1 MKKLAIIGAGR
12 MACIFAKN
20 AREMHIETHCFA
32 WDEGAIA
39 KDYVDYFYPISIFE
53 KEKILKKCKDI
64 GINGI
69 VATTELTISIV
80 AYIANSMHLNCNEL
94 YISEIITDKYRNR
107 KVTSNIPGLNH
118 PKYFEANSLNELDIN
133 LLQYPLIL
141 KPTNKGGK
149 KGISVIYSE
158 KELQQAFDYA
168 TCEVGNKVHFIIEEY
183 IEGGQEYSVESLTY
197 HGETHIIQITEKVSS
212 GAPHCVELGHHQP
225 ANLSFTMKKEVVD
238 VLKNALNAIGIKN
251 GPCHTEIKIKNN
263 KIYLIEFN
271 ARPGGDHIAYPLTD
285 LSTGYKYIK
294 GVIKV
299 SLDED
304 PGINEYEFQNN
315 YAGVLFVTEQTRYLK
330 PLFDHCE
337 EFDWCYKKNKVTDNL
352 TSLYHNNGYN
362 TNYIM
367 YYSKDGKP
375 DFDEII
381 KNKIWH
387 SH

>member
-12 MACIFAKN
+12 MASIFAIN
-20 AREMHIETHCFA
+20 AREMNIETHCFA

-53 KEKILKKCKDI
+53 KEEILKRCETISID
-64 GINGI
+64 GI

-80 AYIANSMHLNCNEL
+80 AYIANSMHLNGNEVS
-94 YISEIITDKYRNR
+94 ISEKITDKYRNR
-107 KVTSNIPGLNH
+107 KITSNIPGLNH
-118 PKYFEANSLNELDIN
+118 PKYFEASSLSELNKD
-133 LLQYPLIL
+133 LLHYPLIL

-149 KGISVIYSE
+149 KGISVVYSE

-168 TCEVGNKVHFIIEEY
+168 TDEVGDKSHFIIEEY
-183 IEGGQEYSVESLTY
+183 IDGGQEYSVESLTY
-197 HGETHIIQITEKVSS
+197 HGKPHIIQITEKVSS

-225 ANLSFTMKKEVVD
+225 ANLSFAMKKEVVD
-238 VLKNALNAIGIKN
+238 VLKKALNAIGIQN

-285 LSTGYKYIK
+285 LSTGYEYIK
-294 GVIKV
+294 GIIKV

-304 PGINEYEFQNN
+304 PDINEYEFDNN
-315 YAGVLFVTEQTRYLK
+315 YAGVLFVTEQTKYLQ
-330 PLFDHCE
+330 PLFDNCE
-337 EFDWCYKKNKVTDNL
+337 KFDWCYKKNKVTDDL

-362 TNYIM
+362 TNFIM
-367 YYSKDGKP
+367 YYSKKGKP
-375 DFDEII
+375 NFDEII
-381 KNKIWH
+381 KNRSWNNI
-387 SH
+387 